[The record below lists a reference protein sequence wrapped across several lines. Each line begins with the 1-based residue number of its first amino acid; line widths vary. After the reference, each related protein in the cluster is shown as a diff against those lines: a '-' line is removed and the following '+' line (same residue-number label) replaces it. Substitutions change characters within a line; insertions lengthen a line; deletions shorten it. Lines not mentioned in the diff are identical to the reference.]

1 MPVASRVAAER
12 GGGKGAEGKDKRH
25 ACMKSAVLERF
36 TFEKGEMRGG
46 GPRRPAQSERK
57 NRAFSAKRQAV
68 WFETQRV
75 SNRNCSGMDGGG
87 RDILREVALSRYRQ
101 GTGKMVFV
109 VGGGLW
115 SAFGPDREQV
125 AIRRSKG
132 QKNSGRSPAPPA
144 VRGRGDAA
152 RTTGGMRQAV
162 WCMARRTAATLPTM
176 SSAPTSSETRAQHLA
191 PCAATSAMLCSLM
204 PPMATKGVSMLAAT
218 QSR

>member
-57 NRAFSAKRQAV
+57 NRVFSAKRQAV
-68 WFETQRV
+68 WCETQRV

-101 GTGKMVFV
+101 GTGERCSLSSAAGCGPPLGLTGNRPRY
-109 VGGGLW
+109 GG
-115 SAFGPDREQV
+115 ATDRKTAGGDRLLPLCGDGGTPLE
-125 AIRRSKG
+125 RRAGCVRPSGAWPGERRRLCRRCLQRRPARKR
-132 QKNSGRSPAPPA
+132 GRSIWRHVRPP
-144 VRGRGDAA
+144 R
-152 RTTGGMRQAV
+152 
-162 WCMARRTAATLPTM
+162 
-176 SSAPTSSETRAQHLA
+176 
-191 PCAATSAMLCSLM
+191 LCYV
-204 PPMATKGVSMLAAT
+204 P
-218 QSR
+218 